1 MSRDLFDGDCLKHDR
16 MGTLLGDGVIED
28 RVPFEDMP
36 FDLDTALWFRMV
48 VPLIMK
54 G

>member
-1 MSRDLFDGDCLKHDR
+1 MSRNLFDDEGLKHNR
-16 MGTLLGDGVIED
+16 MELLFGYGVFED